1 MSESADR
8 IHLRHLPFR
17 DWILGASLLILDSI
31 ALILLVWNF
40 VRNGSENL
48 ADSLLF
54 FALLILVG
62 LTTWFYES
70 ITSLIFPA
78 VSEMVIDAKQRF
90 VELTTYRIYGTRTNR
105 YYFHQVEQIRS
116 KKSKKRPNAPYHA
129 ELILANRRTIAIRIP
144 IADDK
149 VEVTKFVKKVNKM
162 FRSDPVAAAPV
173 REWNAGQH

>member
-17 DWILGASLLILDSI
+17 DWILGASLLILDLI
-31 ALILLVWNF
+31 VLILLVWNF
-40 VRNGSENL
+40 TRNGSENL
-48 ADSLLF
+48 ADTLLF

-70 ITSLIFPA
+70 INTLIFPA

-90 VELTTYRIYGTRTNR
+90 VELTTYRIYGKQTER
-105 YYFHQVEQIRS
+105 YYFHQVEHIRS
-116 KKSKKRPNAPYHA
+116 KKANKRPNAPYHA

-162 FRSDPVAAAPV
+162 FRSDSVAAEPV
-173 REWNAGQH
+173 REWNSGQH

>member
-1 MSESADR
+1 MSESVDR

-17 DWILGASLLILDSI
+17 DWILGASLLILD
-31 ALILLVWNF
+31 LIVLVLLVWNF

-54 FALLILVG
+54 FALLVLVG

-70 ITSLIFPA
+70 INSLIFPA
-78 VSEMVIDAKQRF
+78 VSEIVIDARQRF
-90 VELTTYRIYGTRTNR
+90 VELTTHRIYGKHTDR

-116 KKSKKRPNAPYHA
+116 KKAKKRPKAPYYA
-129 ELILANRRTIAIRIP
+129 ELTLANRRTIAIRIP
-144 IADDK
+144 IADEK

-162 FRSDPVAAAPV
+162 FRSDAVAAMPV